1 MRVIGRKRIAFYCAA
16 AVSAPFL
23 VSCAGFGGGGLIE
36 TVDEARQ
43 EAEDLL
49 ATAAPEAPSRSL
61 VTVHDGPWLADT
73 RIAHSGAPWL
83 HEQVEIRAAGLPFD
97 LCLAK
102 AVEQLNASPSVVFAA
117 NLVDRE
123 RVVTLD
129 HDGSFRDFLNLLAE
143 ASGFGWEETA
153 GALHWM
159 AEVSRTFEIHRVP
172 GNIAYTMSTVKSDDQ
187 QIVRTGGGGGGSSTG
202 VRATPEAGGNI
213 ILQSAGGFWDTLD
226 ETLRRL
232 IDDPGNPPI
241 IDRTTGTVVVRGP
254 AGRVREAG
262 RHIDALNAWLARQ
275 VLLEIQL
282 VTVKM
287 SADRVMGIDW
297 KVVGQK
303 AGSFNPAISSTFTEA
318 AQRATGA
325 TLGTFGFAIDPGA
338 KEPTEPEFDRAHP
351 TDSHDGV
358 RHDGARHDGDDNP
371 ALAWRLPDHSKRALS
386 SQGETSV
393 RNAPRLV
400 AMNGQAAQLQVLS
413 DRGVLAGVD
422 VITREAA
429 SLATEVRLEAG
440 VVSTGMSLTLL
451 PKIVGNR
458 IFLQANILVS
468 ELVALTTA
476 GGGDQS
482 IQLPTVDRSQFFQSV
497 RLNSGETLALSG
509 LTSDRGGK
517 GREGIVNFS
526 WLGTRDQMHSRLET
540 VLLITPTLLDQPA
553 PDEELLL

>member
-1 MRVIGRKRIAFYCAA
+1 MTHPMKSIDHRSAVLCFAA
-16 AVSAPFL
+16 ALGLPFL
-23 VSCAGFGGGGLIE
+23 VSCAGFGGGGLNE

-49 ATAAPEAPSRSL
+49 ATARPEAPSRSL

-83 HEQVEIRAAGLPFD
+83 HELVQIRAAGLPFD

-102 AVEQLNASPSVVFAA
+102 AVEQLNAPPSVVFAA

-129 HDGSFRDFLNLLAE
+129 HDGSFRDFLSLLAE

-172 GNIAYTMSTVKSDDQ
+172 GNITYTMSTVQADDQ
-187 QIVRTGGGGGGSSTG
+187 QIVRTGGAGGGGGGSNTG
-202 VRATPEAGGNI
+202 VRATPKAGGNI
-213 ILQSAGGFWDTLD
+213 VLQSSGGFWDTLE

-232 IDDPGNPPI
+232 IDDPRRPPI

-254 AGRVREAG
+254 AGRVREVG
-262 RHIDALNAWLARQ
+262 RHIEALNVWLARQ

-297 KVVGQK
+297 QVVGQK
-303 AGSFNPAISSTFTEA
+303 AGSLNPAITSTFTED
-318 AQRATGA
+318 AQRAAGA
-325 TLGTFGFAIDPGA
+325 TLGTFGFAIDPSPKFG
-338 KEPTEPEFDRAHP
+338 
-351 TDSHDGV
+351 TDKPPSLGGSQV
-358 RHDGARHDGDDNP
+358 I
-371 ALAWRLPDHSKRALS
+371 LRALS

-429 SLATEVRLEAG
+429 ALATEVRLEPG

-451 PKIVGNR
+451 PKIVGDR

-468 ELVALTTA
+468 ELVELTTA

-509 LTSDRGGK
+509 LTTDRGSK

-526 WLGTRDQMHSRLET
+526 WLGTRDQKHSRLET
-540 VLLITPTLLDQPA
+540 VLLITPTLLDRPA